1 MSALSRVGCYPLVAA
16 LLLGCNSVIGLSD
29 FEVEP
34 VSASQSTTDPEEG
47 EGQQGCRSHDECTA
61 LLTDSGD
68 GSEVLGVCVAGE
80 CVPLLNEDCQ
90 TVTGDP
96 SDDRAIFIGSMF
108 STTGPQAAT
117 NLARQQSAALA
128 VEQINEIGGVPAY
141 GHDRPR
147 KLVMVSCDEVANLD
161 RAATHLVAGLKVPA
175 IVGPNT
181 SSDTLRLSSEYSI
194 PGKTVV
200 MTPTGVAS
208 SIADLDDDQ
217 LTYQMVPTDV
227 QRAGLMIEQINSL
240 EQAVKE
246 ERNLTTVKLGI
257 VFRDDALGSGTRK
270 ALNELTFNGKSLV
283 DAINFGN
290 NVQIDPY
297 APTATEQS
305 AIVQKYVTF
314 APDIIVIAGTAE
326 VITQFV
332 VPLEAAWTAGRRP
345 VYVGIDSVKVPELLA
360 AAQSDDDFR
369 TRVRGTGIMP
379 SPESQAVFDAFT
391 VDYKIRYPGESA
403 SISGMGPSYDAVFT
417 IAFGLAAGTDP
428 SISGPNI
435 SKGIERLSGGSMQL
449 SVGTTSMLAAFRE
462 LQGGASLNVRGTFS
476 PLEWNDSGTVVGATL
491 EMWCIGRA
499 AGKAAYQGSGLTYGI
514 REKQSYGAY
523 TQCAAE

>member
-1 MSALSRVGCYPLVAA
+1 MATLSRIGCYPFAA
-16 LLLGCNSVIGLSD
+16 TLLLGCNSLIGLSD

-34 VSASQSTTDPEEG
+34 VSASLTTDSEDDHEG
-47 EGQQGCRSHDECTA
+47 ACTSHAECTA
-61 LLTDSGD
+61 LLTDLGS

-96 SDDRAIFIGSMF
+96 KDERAIFIGSMF

-128 VEQINEIGGVPAY
+128 VEQINEIGGVPAH

-147 KLVMVSCDEVANLD
+147 RLVLVSCDEVANLD
-161 RAATHLVAGLKVPA
+161 RAATHLVEDLKVPA

-181 SSDTLRLSSEYSI
+181 SQDTLRLSSEYSI

-240 EQAVKE
+240 EQAVKQ
-246 ERNLTTVKLGI
+246 ERNLSTVKLGI
-257 VFRDDALGSGTRK
+257 VFRDDALGTGTRK

-283 DAINFGN
+283 DAVNFGN

-297 APTATEQS
+297 SPTSMEQS

-332 VPLEAAWTAGRRP
+332 VPLEAAWTARHRP
-345 VYVGIDSVKVPELLA
+345 LYVGIDSVKVPELLA
-360 AAQSDDDFR
+360 AAQTNDDFR

-379 SPESQAVFDAFT
+379 SPESRAVFDAFT

-403 SISGMGPSYDAVFT
+403 SISGMGPAYDAVFT
-417 IAFGLAAGTDP
+417 IAFGLAATADKPISGP
-428 SISGPNI
+428 SISQ
-435 SKGIERLSGGSMQL
+435 GIERLSGGNMQL
-449 SVGTTSMLAAFRE
+449 PVGTTSMLAAFRE
-462 LQGGASLNVRGTFS
+462 LQDGKSLNVRGTFS
-476 PLEWNDSGTVVGATL
+476 PLEWNDAGTVVGATL

-499 AGKAAYQGSGLTYGI
+499 AGQAAYQSSGLTYGI
-514 REKQSYGAY
+514 REKKSYGAY